1 MKTRAEIR
9 QALLGNRPEFKTKVI
24 KDANGFEYEVRQ
36 PSIRGR
42 SDIRKSATTTDDKGN
57 ITFEPFDFMLR
68 AAMACTFVPGTNELV
83 FCDEDYDALVSMPA
97 GSVIDELSQT
107 AAEFCNV
114 EGKVSDAKKS

>member
-1 MKTRAEIR
+1 
-9 QALLGNRPEFKTKVI
+9 
-24 KDANGFEYEVRQ
+24 
-36 PSIRGR
+36 
-42 SDIRKSATTTDDKGN
+42 
-57 ITFEPFDFMLR
+57 MLR